1 MQIRLNKMAWI
12 KGILIYGGITVCLAV
27 TAILVIIPAYISED
41 FVKEKVAG
49 ELEGKSYHVTKLEG
63 ISFHWPGNIR
73 ISCLVVQNQGR
84 PTDAPIQFD
93 DVSISVKTLPILFK
107 NFVAKNISIR
117 KINYENQLL
126 IQDLVTSKFSFKKN
140 VLSMQAQFLL
150 NEGATSIEGT
160 VDVSQGTPIFALSLT
175 ASDVHITQDVPFL
188 CLLPMFEV
196 KDGELAGLL
205 SLSGSIR
212 GSGTGKEMLNN
223 TLVANLALTVKDGY
237 VKGNKLLSS
246 LLDIMGTKKTY
257 SFDLMEALI
266 EVKDG
271 KISTPKVTMSG
282 QMMSLTGSGTAA
294 FDGTISYDATIRF
307 NKEYLSKDMEKI
319 SRMALSNNELP
330 VEIRGTAKSP
340 KIAVV
345 LYKDNLEQ
353 LVKGLI
359 SDFTKDSKKKTKK

>member
-1 MQIRLNKMAWI
+1 MAWI
-12 KGILIYGGITVCLAV
+12 KGLLIYGGIVVCLAV
-27 TAILVIIPAYISED
+27 TTILVIIPAYVSED

-49 ELEGKSYHVTKLEG
+49 ELERRGYRVTRLEG
-63 ISFHWPGNIR
+63 FSFQWPGNVHL
-73 ISCLVVQNQGR
+73 SSLVVQNQGR
-84 PTDAPIQFD
+84 PTDDPIQFEE
-93 DVSISVKTLPILFK
+93 VSISVKTLPLLFK
-107 NFVAKNISIR
+107 DFVAKNISIR

-126 IQDLVTSKFSFKKN
+126 IQDLVTDKFSFQKN
-140 VLSMQAQFLL
+140 VLFIQAQFLL
-150 NEGATSIEGT
+150 NEGAAGIKGT
-160 VDVSQGTPIFALSLT
+160 VDVSHGSPILDLSFT

-188 CLLPMFEV
+188 SLLPMFAV
-196 KDGELAGLL
+196 KDGELSGLL

-212 GSGTGKEMLNN
+212 GSGAGKEMLNN
-223 TLVANLALTVKDGY
+223 TLVANLSLTVKDGY

-246 LLDIMGTKKTY
+246 LLDIMGATKTY
-257 SFDLMEALI
+257 SFDLMEASI
-266 EVKDG
+266 EIKDG
-271 KISTPKVTMSG
+271 KINTPKVTMNG

-319 SRMALSNNELP
+319 SKMALSNNELP

>member
-1 MQIRLNKMAWI
+1 MQIRLNKKAWI
-12 KGILIYGGITVCLAV
+12 KGILIYGGITICLVV
-27 TAILVIIPAYISED
+27 TAILVIIPAYVSED

-49 ELEGKSYHVTKLEG
+49 SLEGRYYHVSKVEG
-63 ISFHWPGNIR
+63 ISFHWPGNVR
-73 ISCLVVQNQGR
+73 ISCVVVQNQER
-84 PTDAPIQFD
+84 PTEAPIQFE
-93 DVSISVKTLPILFK
+93 DVLISVKTIPLLFK
-107 NFVAKNISIR
+107 NFVVKNISIR
-117 KINYENQLL
+117 QINYENQLL
-126 IQDLVTSKFSFKKN
+126 IQDLVTSRFSFKKN
-140 VLSMQAQFLL
+140 VLFTQAQFLL
-150 NEGATSIEGT
+150 NEGTASIEGT
-160 VDVSQGTPIFALSLT
+160 VDVSQGTPIFDLSLI

-205 SLSGSIR
+205 SLRGSIR
-212 GSGTGKEMLNN
+212 GGGTGKEILNN
-223 TLVANLALTVKDGY
+223 TLVANLMLTVKDGY
-237 VKGNKLLSS
+237 VKGNKLLAS
-246 LLDIMGTKKTY
+246 LLDIIGTKNTY
-257 SFDLMEALI
+257 TFDLMEALI

-271 KISTPKVTMSG
+271 KICTPKVTMNG
-282 QMMSLTGSGTAA
+282 QMLSLTASGTAT

-359 SDFTKDSKKKTKK
+359 SDFTKASKKKTKK

>member
-1 MQIRLNKMAWI
+1 MHMRLNKMAWI
-12 KGILIYGGITVCLAV
+12 KGLLIYGGITVCLAL
-27 TAILVIIPAYISED
+27 TAILVIIPAYVSED
-41 FVKEKVAG
+41 FVKEKVTG

-63 ISFHWPGNIR
+63 LSFHWPGNVH
-73 ISCLVVQNQGR
+73 ISSLVVQNQDR
-84 PTDAPIQFD
+84 PTNDPIQFE
-93 DVSISVKTLPILFK
+93 DVSISVKALPLLFK

-117 KINYENQLL
+117 KINYENQFL

-140 VLSMQAQFLL
+140 MLSIQAQFLL
-150 NEGATSIEGT
+150 NEGATSIEGN
-160 VDVSQGTPIFALSLT
+160 VDVSQGSPIFDLSLT
-175 ASDVHITQDVPFL
+175 ARDVHITQDVPFL
-188 CLLPMFEV
+188 CLLPMFAV
-196 KDGELAGLL
+196 KDGELAGML

-237 VKGNKLLSS
+237 VKGNKLISS

-257 SFDLMEALI
+257 SFDLMEASI
-266 EVKDG
+266 EIKDG
-271 KISTPKVTMSG
+271 KINTPKVTMSG

-319 SRMALSNNELP
+319 SKMALSNNELP

-340 KIAVV
+340 KVAIV